1 MQQTVVFSRRKFLK
15 TSTGM
20 LVGSLAFSLGSV
32 STPAVGDTWKLSLE
46 SLDSDTGKALLK
58 VARHIFPHDTLD
70 DAVYALVVKDLDGA
84 AADASVAGML
94 SEGVAQLNDD
104 AGGNWLEASDEEQ
117 LKLLTARADG
127 PMFGKVKGTAVV
139 SLYNNEM
146 AWEHFGYEGAS
157 FDKGGYIN
165 RGFQDLEWLPQPSE
179 SASPPKA

>member
-15 TSTGM
+15 SSTGV
-20 LVGSLAFSLGSV
+20 LVGSLAVSLGSV
-32 STPAVGDTWKLSLE
+32 STPAIGDTWKLSLQA
-46 SLDSDTGKALLK
+46 LDSDTGKALLK

-70 DAVYALVVKDLDGA
+70 DAVYALVVKDLDAA
-84 AADASVAGML
+84 AADESVAKML
-94 SEGVAQLNDD
+94 TDGVTQLNDA
-104 AGGNWLEASDEEQ
+104 AGGNWLDASDDDQ
-117 LKLLTARADG
+117 LKLLSAQVDG

-165 RGFQDLEWLPQPSE
+165 RGFQDLEWLPQPPE